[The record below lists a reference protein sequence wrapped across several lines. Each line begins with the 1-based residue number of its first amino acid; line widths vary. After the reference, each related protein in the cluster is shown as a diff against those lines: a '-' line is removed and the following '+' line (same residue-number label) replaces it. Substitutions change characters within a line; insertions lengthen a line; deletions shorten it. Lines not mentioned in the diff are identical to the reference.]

1 MLNSLLTITD
11 VKKSFTA
18 PENGV
23 VRVLNGVNLQINQK
37 TITSIIGSSGS
48 GKSTLLHIIGGLDQ
62 VDSGVVEWKGDDI
75 TRWDDEKMA
84 TFRNNEMGFIFQF
97 HHLLPEFSAIENV
110 MIPAIIQG
118 KSEKE
123 SNRLAKELLDEFGL
137 SHRTGHRPNQL
148 SSEEQQR
155 VAMARAL
162 INKPALL
169 LADEPTGN
177 LDEKN
182 STTVLNHLLTLR
194 DRFNV
199 SILMV
204 THDKSIAEGGD
215 FVYEMTDGKLL
226 SV

>member
-1 MLNSLLTITD
+1 MSTLLRISD
-11 VKKSFTA
+11 IKKSFSA
-18 PENGV
+18 PENGIV
-23 VRVLNGVNLQINQK
+23 HVLNGVNLEIKPK

-62 VDSGVVEWKGDDI
+62 VDSGVVEWKGNDI
-75 TRWDDEKMA
+75 TQWDDEKMA
-84 TFRNNEMGFIFQF
+84 EFRNTEMGFIFQF
-97 HHLLPEFSAIENV
+97 HHLLPEFSAVENV

-123 SNRLAKELLDEFGL
+123 SKRLAIDLLGEFGL
-137 SHRTGHRPNQL
+137 SHRTEHRPNQL
-148 SSEEQQR
+148 SGGEQQR

-162 INKPALL
+162 INTPALL

-182 STTVLNHLLTLR
+182 SSTVLDHLLRLR
-194 DRFNV
+194 DRFKV

-204 THDKSIAEGGD
+204 THDKSIAEDGD
-215 FVYEMTDGKLL
+215 FVYEMTDGIL
-226 SV
+226 SPV

>member
-1 MLNSLLTITD
+1 MSSILRITN
-11 VKKSFTA
+11 VKKSFKA

-23 VRVLNGVNLQINQK
+23 VNVLNGVNLEINSE

-48 GKSTLLHIIGGLDQ
+48 GKSTLLHIIAGLDKI
-62 VDSGVVEWKGDDI
+62 DSGLIEWQGDDI
-75 TRWDDEKMA
+75 TQWDDKKIA
-84 TFRNNEMGFIFQF
+84 TFRNTEIGFIFQF

-118 KSEKE
+118 KSERE

-137 SHRTGHRPNQL
+137 SHRIEHRPNQL
-148 SSEEQQR
+148 SGGEQQR

-162 INKPALL
+162 INTPALI

-182 STTVLNHLLTLR
+182 SSTVLKYLLTLR

-204 THDKSIAEGGD
+204 THDKSITEDGD
-215 FVYEMTDGKLL
+215 FIFEMNDGKLL
-226 SV
+226 PI

>member
-1 MLNSLLTITD
+1 MSSLLRITN
-11 VKKSFTA
+11 VKKSFKA

-23 VRVLNGVNLQINQK
+23 VNVLNGVNLEIK
-37 TITSIIGSSGS
+37 PETITSIIGSSGS
-48 GKSTLLHIIGGLDQ
+48 GKSTLLHIIAGLDKI
-62 VDSGVVEWKGDDI
+62 DSGLIEWQGDDI
-75 TRWDDEKMA
+75 TQWDDKKIA
-84 TFRNNEMGFIFQF
+84 TFRNTEIGFIFQF

-110 MIPAIIQG
+110 MIPAIIHG
-118 KSEKE
+118 KSERE

-137 SHRTGHRPNQL
+137 SHRIEHRPNQL
-148 SSEEQQR
+148 SGGEQQR

-162 INKPALL
+162 INTPALI

-182 STTVLNHLLTLR
+182 SSTVLKYLLTLR

-204 THDKSIAEGGD
+204 THDKSITEDGD
-215 FVYEMTDGKLL
+215 FIFEMNDGKLL
-226 SV
+226 PI

>member
-1 MLNSLLTITD
+1 MSSLLNITD

-23 VRVLNGVNLQINQK
+23 IRVLNGVNLQINQK

-84 TFRNNEMGFIFQF
+84 SFRNNKMGFIFQF

-123 SNRLAKELLDEFGL
+123 SNHSAKELLDEFGL
-137 SHRTGHRPNQL
+137 SHRTEHRPNQL
-148 SSEEQQR
+148 SGGEQQR

>member
-1 MLNSLLTITD
+1 MNSLLRIAN
-11 VKKSFTA
+11 VKKSFEA

-23 VRVLNGVNLQINQK
+23 VNVLNGVNLEINPK

-48 GKSTLLHIIGGLDQ
+48 GKSTLLHIIAGLDKI
-62 VDSGVVEWKGDDI
+62 DSGLVEWQGDDI
-75 TRWDDEKMA
+75 TQWDDEKIA
-84 TFRNNEMGFIFQF
+84 TFRNTEIGFIFQF

-110 MIPAIIQG
+110 MIPAIIHG

-123 SNRLAKELLDEFGL
+123 SNRLAKELLDEFELG
-137 SHRTGHRPNQL
+137 HRIEHRPNQL
-148 SSEEQQR
+148 SGGEQQR

-162 INKPALL
+162 INTPALI

-182 STTVLNHLLTLR
+182 SSTVLKYLLSLR

-204 THDKSIAEGGD
+204 THDMSITEDGD
-215 FVYEMTDGKLL
+215 FIFEMNDGKLL
-226 SV
+226 PI

>member
-1 MLNSLLTITD
+1 MNSLLRITNI
-11 VKKSFTA
+11 KKSFKA

-23 VRVLNGVNLQINQK
+23 VNVLNGVNLEIK
-37 TITSIIGSSGS
+37 PETITSIIGSSGS
-48 GKSTLLHIIGGLDQ
+48 GKSTLLHIIAGLDKI
-62 VDSGVVEWKGDDI
+62 DSGLIEWQGDDI
-75 TRWDDEKMA
+75 TQWDDKKIA
-84 TFRNNEMGFIFQF
+84 TFRNAEIGFIFQF

-118 KSEKE
+118 KSERE

-137 SHRTGHRPNQL
+137 SHRIEHRPNQL
-148 SSEEQQR
+148 SGGEQQR

-162 INKPALL
+162 INTPALI

-182 STTVLNHLLTLR
+182 SSTVLKYLLTLR

-204 THDKSIAEGGD
+204 THDKSITEDGD
-215 FVYEMTDGKLL
+215 FIFEMNDGKLL
-226 SV
+226 PI

>member
-1 MLNSLLTITD
+1 MSTLLRISD
-11 VKKSFTA
+11 VKKSFSA
-18 PENGV
+18 PENGIV
-23 VRVLNGVNLQINQK
+23 HVLNGVNLEVKPK

-62 VDSGVVEWKGDDI
+62 VDSGVVEWKGNDI
-75 TRWDDEKMA
+75 TQWDDEKMA
-84 TFRNNEMGFIFQF
+84 GFRNTEMGFIFQF
-97 HHLLPEFSAIENV
+97 HHLLPEFSAVENV

-123 SNRLAKELLDEFGL
+123 SKRLAIDLLGEFGL
-137 SHRTGHRPNQL
+137 SHRTEHRPNQL
-148 SSEEQQR
+148 SGGEQQR

-162 INKPALL
+162 INTPALL

-182 STTVLNHLLTLR
+182 SSTVLDHLLRLR
-194 DRFNV
+194 DRFKV

-204 THDKSIAEGGD
+204 THDKSIAEDGD
-215 FVYEMTDGKLL
+215 FVYEMTDGIL
-226 SV
+226 SPV

>member
-1 MLNSLLTITD
+1 MSTLLRISD
-11 VKKSFTA
+11 IKKSFSA
-18 PENGV
+18 PENGIV
-23 VRVLNGVNLQINQK
+23 HVLNGVDLEVKPK

-62 VDSGVVEWKGDDI
+62 VDSGVVEWKGNDI
-75 TRWDDEKMA
+75 TQWDDEKMA
-84 TFRNNEMGFIFQF
+84 GFRNTEMGFIFQF
-97 HHLLPEFSAIENV
+97 HHLLPEFSAVENI

-123 SNRLAKELLDEFGL
+123 SKRLAKELLDEFGL
-137 SHRTGHRPNQL
+137 SHRTEHRPNQL
-148 SSEEQQR
+148 SGGEQQR

-162 INKPALL
+162 INTPALL

-182 STTVLNHLLTLR
+182 SSTVLDHLLRLR

-215 FVYEMTDGKLL
+215 FVYEMTDGIL
-226 SV
+226 SPV

>member
-1 MLNSLLTITD
+1 LSSLLNITD

-75 TRWDDEKMA
+75 THWDDEKMA
-84 TFRNNEMGFIFQF
+84 TFRNTEMGFIFQF

-137 SHRTGHRPNQL
+137 SHRTEHRPNQL
-148 SSEEQQR
+148 SGGEQQR

-215 FVYEMTDGKLL
+215 FIYEMAEGKLL
-226 SV
+226 LV

>member
-1 MLNSLLTITD
+1 MSSILRITN
-11 VKKSFTA
+11 VKKSFKA

-23 VRVLNGVNLQINQK
+23 VNVLNGVNLEINSE

-48 GKSTLLHIIGGLDQ
+48 GKSTLLHIVAGLDKI
-62 VDSGVVEWKGDDI
+62 DSGLIEWQGDDI
-75 TRWDDEKMA
+75 TQWDDKKIA
-84 TFRNNEMGFIFQF
+84 TFRNTEIGFIFQF

-110 MIPAIIQG
+110 MIPAIIHG
-118 KSEKE
+118 KSERE
-123 SNRLAKELLDEFGL
+123 SNLLAKELLDEFGL
-137 SHRTGHRPNQL
+137 SHRIEHRPNQL
-148 SSEEQQR
+148 SGGEQQR

-162 INKPALL
+162 INTPALI

-182 STTVLNHLLTLR
+182 SSTVLKYLLTLR

-204 THDKSIAEGGD
+204 THDKSITEDGD
-215 FVYEMTDGKLL
+215 FIFEMNDGKLL
-226 SV
+226 PI

>member
-1 MLNSLLTITD
+1 MNSLLRITNI
-11 VKKSFTA
+11 KKNFKA

-23 VRVLNGVNLQINQK
+23 VNVLNGVNLEIK
-37 TITSIIGSSGS
+37 PETITSIIGSSGS
-48 GKSTLLHIIGGLDQ
+48 GKSTLLHIIAGLDKI
-62 VDSGVVEWKGDDI
+62 DSGLIEWQGDDI
-75 TRWDDEKMA
+75 TQWDDKKIA
-84 TFRNNEMGFIFQF
+84 TFRNTEIGFIFQF

-110 MIPAIIQG
+110 MIPAIIHG
-118 KSEKE
+118 KSERE

-137 SHRTGHRPNQL
+137 SHRIEHRPNQL
-148 SSEEQQR
+148 SGGEQQR

-162 INKPALL
+162 INTPALI

-182 STTVLNHLLTLR
+182 SSTVLKYLLTLR

-204 THDKSIAEGGD
+204 THDKSITEDGD
-215 FVYEMTDGKLL
+215 FIFEMNDGKLL
-226 SV
+226 PI

>member
-1 MLNSLLTITD
+1 MSALLNITD
-11 VKKSFTA
+11 VKKSFIA

-23 VRVLNGVNLQINQK
+23 ISVLNGVNLQINQK

-137 SHRTGHRPNQL
+137 SHRTEHRPNQL
-148 SSEEQQR
+148 SGGEQQR

>member
-1 MLNSLLTITD
+1 MNSLLRITNI
-11 VKKSFTA
+11 KKSFKA

-23 VRVLNGVNLQINQK
+23 VNVLNGVNLEIK
-37 TITSIIGSSGS
+37 PETITSIIGSSGS
-48 GKSTLLHIIGGLDQ
+48 GKSTLLHIIAGLDKI
-62 VDSGVVEWKGDDI
+62 DSGLIEWQGDDI
-75 TRWDDEKMA
+75 TQWDDKKIA
-84 TFRNNEMGFIFQF
+84 TFRNTEIGFIFQF

-110 MIPAIIQG
+110 MIPAIIHG
-118 KSEKE
+118 KSERE

-137 SHRTGHRPNQL
+137 SHRIEHRPNQL
-148 SSEEQQR
+148 SGGEQQR

-162 INKPALL
+162 INTPALI

-182 STTVLNHLLTLR
+182 SSTILKYLLTLR

-204 THDKSIAEGGD
+204 THDKSITEDGD
-215 FVYEMTDGKLL
+215 FIFEMNDGKLL
-226 SV
+226 PI

>member
-1 MLNSLLTITD
+1 MNSLLRIAN
-11 VKKSFTA
+11 VKKSFEA

-23 VRVLNGVNLQINQK
+23 VNVLNGVNLEINPK

-48 GKSTLLHIIGGLDQ
+48 GKSTLLHIIAGLDKI
-62 VDSGVVEWKGDDI
+62 DSGLVEWQGDDI
-75 TRWDDEKMA
+75 TQWDDEKIA
-84 TFRNNEMGFIFQF
+84 TFRNTEMGFIFQF

-110 MIPAIIQG
+110 MIPAIIHG

-123 SNRLAKELLDEFGL
+123 SNRLAKELLDEFELG
-137 SHRTGHRPNQL
+137 HRIEHRPNQL
-148 SSEEQQR
+148 SGGEQQR

-162 INKPALL
+162 INTPALI

-182 STTVLNHLLTLR
+182 SSTVLKYLLSLR

-204 THDKSIAEGGD
+204 THDMSITEDGD
-215 FVYEMTDGKLL
+215 FIFEMNDGKLL
-226 SV
+226 SI

>member
-1 MLNSLLTITD
+1 MNSLLRIAN
-11 VKKSFTA
+11 VKKSFEA

-23 VRVLNGVNLQINQK
+23 VNVLNGVNLEINPK

-48 GKSTLLHIIGGLDQ
+48 GKSTLLHIIAGLDKI
-62 VDSGVVEWKGDDI
+62 DSGLVEWQGDDI
-75 TRWDDEKMA
+75 TQWDDEKIA
-84 TFRNNEMGFIFQF
+84 TFRNTEMGFIFQF

-110 MIPAIIQG
+110 MIPAIIHG

-123 SNRLAKELLDEFGL
+123 SNRLAKELLDEFELG
-137 SHRTGHRPNQL
+137 HRIEHRPNQL
-148 SSEEQQR
+148 SGGEQQR

-162 INKPALL
+162 INTPALI

-182 STTVLNHLLTLR
+182 SSTVLKYLLSLR

-204 THDKSIAEGGD
+204 THDMSITEDGD
-215 FVYEMTDGKLL
+215 FIFEMNDGKLL
-226 SV
+226 PI

>member
-1 MLNSLLTITD
+1 MSSILRITN
-11 VKKSFTA
+11 VKKSFKA

-23 VRVLNGVNLQINQK
+23 VNVLNGVNLEINSE

-48 GKSTLLHIIGGLDQ
+48 GKSTLLHIIAGLDKI
-62 VDSGVVEWKGDDI
+62 DSGLIEWQGDDI
-75 TRWDDEKMA
+75 TQWDDKKIA
-84 TFRNNEMGFIFQF
+84 TFRNTEIGFIFQF

-118 KSEKE
+118 KSERE
-123 SNRLAKELLDEFGL
+123 SNLLAKELLDEFGL
-137 SHRTGHRPNQL
+137 SHRIEHRPNQL
-148 SSEEQQR
+148 SGGEQQR

-162 INKPALL
+162 INTPALI

-182 STTVLNHLLTLR
+182 SSTVLKYLLTLR

-204 THDKSIAEGGD
+204 THDKSITEDGD
-215 FVYEMTDGKLL
+215 FIFEMNDGKLL
-226 SV
+226 PI